1 MKNKKASITGTLV
14 IIIFTLLVSRLFE
27 SEIETIATKNHTVI
41 CEESTENQD
50 IEIDFKCFDSKRSQT
65 KILKVSNKTNKT
77 KKISY
82 ETEQTSL
89 LDYKKPVELVLK
101 NQEKNQ

>member
-1 MKNKKASITGTLV
+1 M
-14 IIIFTLLVSRLFE
+14 
-27 SEIETIATKNHTVI
+27 
-41 CEESTENQD
+41 
-50 IEIDFKCFDSKRSQT
+50 FDSKRSQT

-101 NQEKNQ
+101 KSEKKSIQLPINTKKVNVEVNKEEY